1 MYVAG
6 DEDNAEQVSDGEG
19 MGGVPEAHEKVMDE
33 TMEPLDLLVG
43 FLENESSH
51 ICMFPW
57 IRWSDIAPELF

>member
-43 FLENESSH
+43 FFGEREQPYLHVSLDTME
-51 ICMFPW
+51 
-57 IRWSDIAPELF
+57 